1 MRTGMRTRRVVEVV
15 FVVDAQQ
22 RNQNFIKI
30 RTREPSLYM
39 YVKEG
44 HATDDL
50 NIESL
55 RSQAHVITTSPNAA

>member
-39 YVKEG
+39 YVRKD
-44 HATDDL
+44 TLLMTSTL
-50 NIESL
+50 NLCEVK
-55 RSQAHVITTSPNAA
+55 RT

>member
-39 YVKEG
+39 YV
-44 HATDDL
+44 
-50 NIESL
+50 
-55 RSQAHVITTSPNAA
+55 